1 MPIYCVARDDRVCA
15 VTVDATWGDDKT
27 MALLDL
33 FDRHGLKVTFFLAGH
48 WIKSYPDKVREIAS
62 RGHELG
68 NHSWTHPHMSAL
80 SRDKIRDE
88 LERTQQAIADLVGKR
103 PAVFRPPFGD
113 YSNTVITVAQECGL
127 RTIQWSV
134 DSLDWKDLSAAQI
147 RERVMKRVRPGAIIL
162 FHNAGKNSVEALDWI
177 IRDLKT
183 DGYVMLPVSELL
195 LDGETY
201 IDRSTGEQRS
211 VGQNACTCRAYA
223 RRRIADRR
231 WTRRGHCKS
240 GAGRAGRRGHDH
252 RDGQA
257 ADCDTRDG
265 GHHSPGCV
273 CVRGDEYAQ
282 VETDDDRREAGCD
295 LSGVAVGGLFADEVR
310 QVVLGLA
317 PASSGCP
324 EAIYHSETGEVVPEE
339 PGVAVDVDRTVIAV
353 MAAPRASVEV
363 TTKQVPPQVTAAM
376 LAPVRVATSERAVAL
391 AFNVAWGEEWLPRS
405 WTGSQ
410 RRACIARSSSP
421 ALGRGSS
428 LNWSGSRVRRA

>member
-1 MPIYCVARDDRVCA
+1 MLVFYVGARSRVLVFAVAVLMLASFAVTAFGNVAEAGLGSAILGAAGVGRNAIAAVTSGSRLVPIYCVARDDRVCSL
-15 VTVDATWGDDKT
+15 TVDATWGDDKT

-33 FDRHGLKVTFFLAGH
+33 FDRHGLKVTFFLAGQ

-147 RERVMKRVRPGAIIL
+147 RERVMKRVRPGAIVL

-183 DGYVMLPVSELL
+183 EGYVMLPVSGLL

-211 VGQNACTCRAYA
+211 VGPRKPVPGTVIR
-223 RRRIADRR
+223 D
-231 WTRRGHCKS
+231 TPE
-240 GAGRAGRRGHDH
+240 GRP
-252 RDGQA
+252 A
-257 ADCDTRDG
+257 ADL
-265 GHHSPGCV
+265 PG
-273 CVRGDEYAQ
+273 
-282 VETDDDRREAGCD
+282 
-295 LSGVAVGGLFADEVR
+295 
-310 QVVLGLA
+310 
-317 PASSGCP
+317 
-324 EAIYHSETGEVVPEE
+324 
-339 PGVAVDVDRTVIAV
+339 
-353 MAAPRASVEV
+353 
-363 TTKQVPPQVTAAM
+363 
-376 LAPVRVATSERAVAL
+376 
-391 AFNVAWGEEWLPRS
+391 
-405 WTGSQ
+405 Q
-410 RRACIARSSSP
+410 R
-421 ALGRGSS
+421 
-428 LNWSGSRVRRA
+428 